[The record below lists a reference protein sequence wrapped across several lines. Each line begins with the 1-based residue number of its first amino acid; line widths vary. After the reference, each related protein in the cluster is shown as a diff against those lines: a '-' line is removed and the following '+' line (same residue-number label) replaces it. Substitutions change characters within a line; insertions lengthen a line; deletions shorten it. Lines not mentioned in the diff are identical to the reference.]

1 MTAPTS
7 IADRLFFD
15 LSPRA
20 KFRVTG
26 DDRIRFL
33 NGQITNDIRKANETN
48 AVEGCILNA
57 KGKMDAH
64 LFVHQDGNS
73 FLIDADA
80 ALEPVLKAR
89 LDRYVIADDVQIE
102 DVTGELSILHVIGAE
117 APNLSGMARIILA
130 DRFGAPGSDIWCA
143 PEQRGPIAG
152 ELARQFTFCD
162 DDCAEQ
168 LRIEQGIPR
177 WGRELTPEIIPVEA
191 NLEQRCIDY
200 EKGCYIGQE
209 TISRMKM
216 SGQRSKQLCGLISLE
231 NVPLASGMRLVAGQ
245 VGAIGFASPAR
256 TRPQEQA
263 KEVGWITSSAR
274 SGDRQIGLAYVK
286 RGFNSIGTTLDVALP
301 GQASVPVQVVKLP
314 FSN

>member
-33 NGQITNDIRKANETN
+33 NGQITNDIRKATETT
-48 AVEGCILNA
+48 AVEACVLNA

-73 FLIDADA
+73 FLIDANPV
-80 ALEPVLKAR
+80 LEPVLQAR
-89 LDRYVIADDVQIE
+89 LDRYVIADDVRIE
-102 DVTGELSILHVIGAE
+102 DVTQELAILHVIASE
-117 APNLSGMARIILA
+117 APNLSGVARIIFA
-130 DRFGAPGSDIWCA
+130 DRFGVPGSDIWCA
-143 PEQRGPIAG
+143 PNQREPIAS

-162 DDCAEQ
+162 DNCAEQ

-200 EKGCYIGQE
+200 DKGCYIGQE

-216 SGQRSKQLCGLISLE
+216 SGQRNKQLCGLISLAGPE
-231 NVPLASGMRLVAGQ
+231 LGQDMRLVG
-245 VGAIGFASPAR
+245 GP
-256 TRPQEQA
+256 EQKDA
-263 KEVGWITSSAR
+263 GWITSVAR
-274 SGDRQIGLAYVK
+274 NRDREIALAYVK
-286 RGFNSIGTTLDVALP
+286 RGLNSVGTKLGAALH
-301 GQASVPVQVVKLP
+301 GGERISVQVVQLP